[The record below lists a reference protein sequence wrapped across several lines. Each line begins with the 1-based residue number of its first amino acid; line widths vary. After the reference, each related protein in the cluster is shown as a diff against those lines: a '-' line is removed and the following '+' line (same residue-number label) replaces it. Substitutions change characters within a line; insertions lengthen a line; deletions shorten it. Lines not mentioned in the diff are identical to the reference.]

1 MNFLK
6 RVVLFLIM
14 VMLLASMTLTAFAT
28 GTESQSQWKEF
39 SGITFGEVDERVYA
53 IIDVNIRTGPGVTY
67 EKLGQLPYGYSIR
80 RIGIGDNGWSR
91 VLYNGQEAYMFS
103 GYLSTTKPANS
114 TQNLDDEKLNRQMA
128 IANGLKQYEYTKE
141 SWSAVADAMIK
152 ADNALNGNKQ
162 EDVDAATEE
171 LQSAIAALKT
181 MDYSQLSTALAQVSV
196 FGDAQ
201 QLHELWLEL
210 AQLVGEGNDLLTSG
224 DQAAVDET
232 AEQINQLLADVE
244 SGMLE
249 QNTPEVVT
257 KEVYVEVPPAGNYCN
272 LSSHHFWP
280 VVVIFSMA
288 LNVGLV
294 VLIVFYVSKRVK
306 NQKDDTPL
314 VDYDISDDTF

>member
-1 MNFLK
+1 
-6 RVVLFLIM
+6 
-14 VMLLASMTLTAFAT
+14 
-28 GTESQSQWKEF
+28 
-39 SGITFGEVDERVYA
+39 
-53 IIDVNIRTGPGVTY
+53 
-67 EKLGQLPYGYSIR
+67 
-80 RIGIGDNGWSR
+80 
-91 VLYNGQEAYMFS
+91 MFS
-103 GYLSTTKPANS
+103 GYLSTTKPVNS

-171 LQSAIAALKT
+171 LQSAIAALET

-249 QNTPEVVT
+249 QNTPQVVT